1 MSLNPTILKLFAV
14 LIVLSELMVIIT
26 ELIYAKSLKF
36 KVF

>member
-26 ELIYAKSLKF
+26 ESIFAKSLKL